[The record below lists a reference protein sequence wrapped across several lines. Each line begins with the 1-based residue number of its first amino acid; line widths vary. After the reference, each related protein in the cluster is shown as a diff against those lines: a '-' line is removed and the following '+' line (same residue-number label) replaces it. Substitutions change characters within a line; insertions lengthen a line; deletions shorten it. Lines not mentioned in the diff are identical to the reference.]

1 MNPAAYTPDTLLL
14 ELHEDLSAFLA
25 ANRGALSVAAEMYD
39 FLQLLTESPAGWR
52 VVLLWEGEENPGDDA
67 QAGCFPTQRF
77 SLGVT
82 ANLGLTASPEIGL
95 IKPSA
100 SRPALLQLVAA
111 VRDYVRGHVF
121 RGEVST
127 KYPLYK
133 GADPVVLPDGMPLKA
148 YRLRFELTVGL
159 PPALYR
165 NDPSSS

>member
-1 MNPAAYTPDTLLL
+1 MPAQPYTPDTLLL
-14 ELHEDLSAFLA
+14 ELHEDLSAFMA
-25 ANRGALSVAAEMYD
+25 ANRGHLSVAGEMYD

-52 VVLLWEGEENPGDDA
+52 VVLLWEGEENPGDNA
-67 QAGCFPTQRF
+67 EAGCFAANKF

-82 ANLGLTASPEIGL
+82 ANLGMTASPEIGL

-111 VRDYVRGHVF
+111 VRDWTRGHVF
-121 RGEVST
+121 RQGVST

-148 YRLRFELTVGL
+148 YRLRFELTLGL
-159 PPALYR
+159 PPVLSR
-165 NDPSSS
+165 E